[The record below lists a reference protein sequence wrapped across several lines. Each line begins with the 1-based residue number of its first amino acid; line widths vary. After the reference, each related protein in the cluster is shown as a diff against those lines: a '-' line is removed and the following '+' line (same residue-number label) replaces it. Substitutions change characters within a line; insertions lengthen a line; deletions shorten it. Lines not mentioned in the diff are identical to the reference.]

1 MNELILEMRG
11 ITKYIYDS
19 SGRPVRNSDVK
30 ILDSVS
36 FDLRKGEVHVLVGEN
51 GAGKSTLMKILG
63 GIIPPDQGTIILEGA
78 GVSFASAREARD
90 RGIAFI
96 HQELNL
102 CANLDVAHNIF
113 LGREP
118 TRGGILHKKEL
129 YTQARALLA
138 SLGFQINPAV
148 TLGRLTTAH
157 QQIVEIAKALS
168 YESKILIMDE
178 PTASLSKNEIDRLFS
193 LMKTLQASG
202 IGIVY
207 ISHRFEE
214 LRQVGDRISV
224 LRDGHSIGT
233 IPSRGFREDEVI
245 HMMVGRGIDDMY
257 PRSHR
262 PTDEVLLTV
271 ENLRLLSAAPPL
283 SLTVRRG
290 EVVGIAGLVGSG
302 RTELLKTIFGARP
315 LLSGRIMY
323 DGRKINGWGPGRLVR
338 AGMAYLS
345 EDRKTEG
352 LITAMTIRENITLPS
367 LFRLFR
373 LGTISRRKEREVARS
388 WVKQLRIVARSI
400 EQTVGT
406 LSGGNQQRTVF
417 AKWRAAQPRL
427 LLLDEPTRGIDVNAK
442 SEIYKMIDEIAAQGL
457 AVVMVSSEL
466 PELIGMS
473 DRIYVM
479 RGGTLVAELTERK
492 AMTQAGILAHI
503 LKGARDTNLVRIQ
516 GRNA

>member
-1 MNELILEMRG
+1 MDELLLEMRG

-19 SGRPVRNSDVK
+19 SGRPIRGSDVK

-36 FDLRKGEVHVLVGEN
+36 FDLRQGEVHVLVGEN

-63 GIIPPDQGTIILEGA
+63 GIIPPDQGSILLEG
-78 GVSFASAREARD
+78 VPVDFASPREARGK
-90 RGIAFI
+90 GIAFI

-118 TRGGILHKKEL
+118 TRSGILDAREL
-129 YTQARALLA
+129 YGQARALLS
-138 SLGFQINPAV
+138 SLGFSIDPTV
-148 TLGRLTTAH
+148 RLGRLTTAH

-193 LMKTLQASG
+193 LMKTLQGRG

-224 LRDGHSIGT
+224 LRDGRSFGT
-233 IPSRGFREDEVI
+233 VPTEGFREDEVI
-245 HMMVGRGIDDMY
+245 QMMVGRTIQDMY

-262 PTDEVLLTV
+262 PSDEVVLAV
-271 ENLRLLSAAPPL
+271 EDLRLLPSAAPL

-290 EVVGIAGLVGSG
+290 EVVGISGLVGSG
-302 RTELLKTIFGARP
+302 RTELLKTIFGARR
-315 LLSGRIMY
+315 LLSGRVTY

-352 LITAMTIRENITLPS
+352 LITAMTIRENVTLAS

-373 LGTISRRKEREVARS
+373 LGVISRRRERAAARS
-388 WVKQLRIVARSI
+388 SVEEMRIVARSL
-400 EQTVGT
+400 EQTVST

-442 SEIYKMIDEIAAQGL
+442 SEIYKMIDEIAARGL
-457 AVVMVSSEL
+457 AVLMVSSEL

-479 RGGTLVAELTERK
+479 RAGTLVAEITERG
-492 AMTQAGILAHI
+492 AMTQAAILTHI
-503 LKGARDTNLVRIQ
+503 LT
-516 GRNA
+516 GRNT

>member
-1 MNELILEMRG
+1 MDEPLLEMHE

-19 SGRPVRNSDVK
+19 SGRPIRNSDVK

-36 FDLRKGEVHVLVGEN
+36 FDLHRGEVHVLVGEN

-63 GIIPPDQGTIILEGA
+63 GIIPPDQGTITLEGA
-78 GVSFASAREARD
+78 AVSFASAREARD
-90 RGIAFI
+90 RGVAFI

-118 TRGGILHKKEL
+118 TRGGVLDKKKL
-129 YTQARALLA
+129 YAQARALLS
-138 SLGFQINPAV
+138 SLGFEIDPMV
-148 TLGRLTTAH
+148 ILGRLTTAH

-193 LMKTLQASG
+193 LMRTLQARG

-224 LRDGHSIGT
+224 LRDGRSIGT
-233 IPSRGFREDEVI
+233 ICSQGFLEDEVI
-245 HMMVGRGIDDMY
+245 QMMVGRSIDDMY

-262 PTDEVLLTV
+262 PTDDVLLAV
-271 ENLRLLSAAPPL
+271 ENLRLLPGTPPL
-283 SLTVRRG
+283 SLTVHRG
-290 EVVGIAGLVGSG
+290 EVVGISGLV
-302 RTELLKTIFGARP
+302 
-315 LLSGRIMY
+315 
-323 DGRKINGWGPGRLVR
+323 
-338 AGMAYLS
+338 AYLS

-352 LITAMTIRENITLPS
+352 LVIAMTIRENVTLAS

-373 LGTISRRKEREVARS
+373 FGMISQRKESEAARKR
-388 WVKQLRIVARSI
+388 VQQLRIVARSV

-417 AKWRAAQPRL
+417 AKWRAAEPQL
-427 LLLDEPTRGIDVNAK
+427 LLLDEPTRGIDVGAK
-442 SEIYKMIDEIAAQGL
+442 SQIYKMIDEIAAQGL
-457 AVVMVSSEL
+457 GVLMVSSEL

-479 RGGTLVAELTERK
+479 RGGTLVAELTERE

-503 LKGARDTNLVRIQ
+503 LIGARN
-516 GRNA
+516 

>member
-1 MNELILEMRG
+1 MNQLILEMRG

-19 SGRPVRNSDVK
+19 SGKPIRNSDVK

-63 GIIPPDQGTIILEGA
+63 GIIPPDQGTMVVDGA
-78 GVSFASAREARD
+78 PVNFANAREARLK
-90 RGIAFI
+90 GIAFV

-102 CANLDVAHNIF
+102 CTNLDVAHNIF

-118 TRGGILHKKEL
+118 TRAGVLHKKAL
-129 YTQARALLA
+129 YAQARALLS
-138 SLGFQINPAV
+138 SLGFEIDP
-148 TLGRLTTAH
+148 TILLGRLTTAH

-168 YESKILIMDE
+168 YESKILILDE
-178 PTASLSKNEIDRLFS
+178 PTASLSKSEIDRLFS
-193 LMKTLQASG
+193 LMQTLQERG
-202 IGIVY
+202 IGIIY

-214 LRQVGDRISV
+214 LWQVGDRISV
-224 LRDGHSIGT
+224 LRDGRAIGT
-233 IPSRGFREDEVI
+233 IPKERFREDQAIE
-245 HMMVGRGIDDMY
+245 MMVGRKIEDMY

-262 PTDEVLLTV
+262 PADDI
-271 ENLRLLSAAPPL
+271 LLSLDKVKLLSETAPL

-302 RTELLKTIFGARP
+302 RTRLLKTIFGARP
-315 LLSGRIMY
+315 LLSGRILY
-323 DGRKINGWGPGRLVR
+323 DGKNINRWGPRRLIR

-352 LITAMTIRENITLPS
+352 LITAMTIRENVTLAS
-367 LFRLFR
+367 LSKLFRF
-373 LGTISRRKEREVARS
+373 GTISRRIEHETATS
-388 WVKQLRIVARSI
+388 WIEQLRIVARSV

-417 AKWRAAQPRL
+417 AKWRETEPRL

-442 SEIYKMIDEIAAQGL
+442 SQIYKMIDDLAARGL
-457 AVVMVSSEL
+457 AVLMVSSEL
-466 PELIGMS
+466 PEVIGMS
-473 DRIYVM
+473 DRVYVM
-479 RGGTLVAELTERK
+479 RGGTLVTELTDRN
-492 AMTQAGILAHI
+492 AMTQTGILARM
-503 LKGARDTNLVRIQ
+503 LMGPRS
-516 GRNA
+516 

>member
-1 MNELILEMRG
+1 MDEPLLEMHE

-19 SGRPVRNSDVK
+19 SGRPIRNSDVK

-36 FDLRKGEVHVLVGEN
+36 FDLRRGEVHVLLGEN

-63 GIIPPDQGTIILEGA
+63 GIIPPDQGTINLQGA
-78 GVSFASAREARD
+78 AVSFASARKARD

-118 TRGGILHKKEL
+118 TRGGVMDKKKL
-129 YTQARALLA
+129 YAQARALLS
-138 SLGFQINPAV
+138 SLGFEIDPMV
-148 TLGRLTTAH
+148 MLGRLATAH

-193 LMKTLQASG
+193 LMRTLQARG

-224 LRDGHSIGT
+224 LRDGRSIGT
-233 IPSRGFREDEVI
+233 LPSQGFREDEVI
-245 HMMVGRGIDDMY
+245 QMMVGRSIDDMY

-262 PTDEVLLTV
+262 PTDDVLLAV
-271 ENLRLLSAAPPL
+271 ENFRLLPGAPPL

-290 EVVGIAGLVGSG
+290 EVVGISGLVGSG
-302 RTELLKTIFGARP
+302 RTELLKTIFGARR
-315 LLSGRIMY
+315 LLSGRIVY
-323 DGRKINGWGPGRLVR
+323 NGRKINGWRPGRLVR

-352 LITAMTIRENITLPS
+352 LITAMTIRENVTLAS

-373 LGTISRRKEREVARS
+373 FGMISQRKESEAARKS
-388 WVKQLRIVARSI
+388 VQQLRIVARSV

-417 AKWRAAQPRL
+417 AKWRAAEPQL
-427 LLLDEPTRGIDVNAK
+427 LLLDEPTRGIDVGAK
-442 SEIYKMIDEIAAQGL
+442 SQIYKMIDEIAAQGL
-457 AVVMVSSEL
+457 GVLMVSSEL

-479 RGGTLVAELTERK
+479 RAGTLVAELTERE

-503 LKGARDTNLVRIQ
+503 LKGASQPVL
-516 GRNA
+516 

>member
-1 MNELILEMRG
+1 
-11 ITKYIYDS
+11 
-19 SGRPVRNSDVK
+19 
-30 ILDSVS
+30 
-36 FDLRKGEVHVLVGEN
+36 
-51 GAGKSTLMKILG
+51 
-63 GIIPPDQGTIILEGA
+63 
-78 GVSFASAREARD
+78 VSFASAREARD

-118 TRGGILHKKEL
+118 ARGGVLHKKKL
-129 YTQARALLA
+129 YAQARALLS
-138 SLGFQINPAV
+138 SLGFEIDPMV

-193 LMKTLQASG
+193 LMRTLQARG

-207 ISHRFEE
+207 ISHRLEE

-224 LRDGHSIGT
+224 LRDGRSIGT
-233 IPSRGFREDEVI
+233 IRSQGLREDEVI
-245 HMMVGRGIDDMY
+245 QMMVGRSIYDMY

-262 PTDEVLLTV
+262 PRDDVLLAV
-271 ENLRLLSAAPPL
+271 ENLRLLPGTPAL
-283 SLTVRRG
+283 SLAVRRG
-290 EVVGIAGLVGSG
+290 EVVGISGLVGSG
-302 RTELLKTIFGARP
+302 RTELLKTIFGARR
-315 LLSGRIMY
+315 LLSGRVMY
-323 DGRKINGWGPGRLVR
+323 NGRKINGWRPGRLVR

-352 LITAMTIRENITLPS
+352 LITAMTIRENVTLAS

-373 LGTISRRKEREVARS
+373 FGMISQRKESEAARKR
-388 WVKQLRIVARSI
+388 VQQLRIVARSV

-417 AKWRAAQPRL
+417 AKWRAAEPQL
-427 LLLDEPTRGIDVNAK
+427 LLLDEPTRGIDVGAK
-442 SEIYKMIDEIAAQGL
+442 SQIYKMIDEIAAQGIGVL
-457 AVVMVSSEL
+457 MVSSEL

-479 RGGTLVAELTERK
+479 RAGTLVAELTERE
-492 AMTQAGILAHI
+492 AMTQAAILGHI
-503 LKGARDTNLVRIQ
+503 LKGASQPVYKP
-516 GRNA
+516 

>member
-1 MNELILEMRG
+1 MDEPLLEMHE

-19 SGRPVRNSDVK
+19 SGRPIRNSDVK

-36 FDLRKGEVHVLVGEN
+36 FDLHRGEVHVLVGEN

-63 GIIPPDQGTIILEGA
+63 GIIPPDQGTITLEGA
-78 GVSFASAREARD
+78 AVSFASAREARD
-90 RGIAFI
+90 RGVAFI

-118 TRGGILHKKEL
+118 TRGGVLDKKKL
-129 YTQARALLA
+129 YAQARALLS
-138 SLGFQINPAV
+138 SLGFEIDPMV
-148 TLGRLTTAH
+148 ILGRLTTAH

-193 LMKTLQASG
+193 LMRTLQARG

-224 LRDGHSIGT
+224 LRDGRSIGT
-233 IPSRGFREDEVI
+233 ICSQGFLEDEVI
-245 HMMVGRGIDDMY
+245 QMMVGRSIDDMY

-262 PTDEVLLTV
+262 PTDDVLLAV
-271 ENLRLLSAAPPL
+271 ENLRLLPGTPPL
-283 SLTVRRG
+283 SLTVHRG
-290 EVVGIAGLVGSG
+290 EVVGISGLVGSG
-302 RTELLKTIFGARP
+302 RTELLKTIFGARR
-315 LLSGRIMY
+315 LLSGRIVY
-323 DGRKINGWGPGRLVR
+323 NGSKINGWRPGRLVR

-352 LITAMTIRENITLPS
+352 LVIAMTIRENVTLAS

-373 LGTISRRKEREVARS
+373 FGMISQRKESEAARKR
-388 WVKQLRIVARSI
+388 VQQLRIVARSV

-417 AKWRAAQPRL
+417 AKWRAAEPQL
-427 LLLDEPTRGIDVNAK
+427 LLLDEPTRGIDVGAK
-442 SEIYKMIDEIAAQGL
+442 SQIYKMIDEIAAQGL
-457 AVVMVSSEL
+457 GVLMVSSEL

-479 RGGTLVAELTERK
+479 RGGTLVAELTERE

-503 LKGARDTNLVRIQ
+503 LIGARN
-516 GRNA
+516 

>member
-1 MNELILEMRG
+1 MDEPLLEMHE

-19 SGRPVRNSDVK
+19 SGRPIRNSDVK

-36 FDLRKGEVHVLVGEN
+36 FDLRRGEVHVLVGEN

-63 GIIPPDQGTIILEGA
+63 GIIPPDQGTITLEGA
-78 GVSFASAREARD
+78 AVSFASARKARD

-118 TRGGILHKKEL
+118 TRGGVLDKKKL
-129 YTQARALLA
+129 YAQARALLS
-138 SLGFQINPAV
+138 SLGFEIDPMV
-148 TLGRLTTAH
+148 MLGRLATAH
-157 QQIVEIAKALS
+157 QQIAKALS

-193 LMKTLQASG
+193 LMRTLQARG

-224 LRDGHSIGT
+224 LRDGRSIGT
-233 IPSRGFREDEVI
+233 IPSQGFREDEVI
-245 HMMVGRGIDDMY
+245 QMMVGRSIDDMY

-262 PTDEVLLTV
+262 PTDDVLLAV
-271 ENLRLLSAAPPL
+271 ENLRLLPGAPPL

-290 EVVGIAGLVGSG
+290 EVVGISGLVGSG
-302 RTELLKTIFGARP
+302 RTELLKTIFGARR
-315 LLSGRIMY
+315 LLSGRIVY
-323 DGRKINGWGPGRLVR
+323 NRRKINGWRPGRLVR

-352 LITAMTIRENITLPS
+352 LITAMTIRENVTLAS

-373 LGTISRRKEREVARS
+373 FGTISQRKESEAARK
-388 WVKQLRIVARSI
+388 WIQQLRIVARSV

-417 AKWRAAQPRL
+417 AKWRAVEPKL

-457 AVVMVSSEL
+457 GVLMVSSEL

-479 RGGTLVAELTERK
+479 RGGTLVAELTERE

-503 LKGARDTNLVRIQ
+503 LIGARN
-516 GRNA
+516 

>member
-1 MNELILEMRG
+1 MNELFLEMQG

-19 SGRPVRNSDVK
+19 SGRPIRNSDVK
-30 ILDSVS
+30 ILDSVC

-63 GIIPPDQGTIILEGA
+63 GIIPADQGTITLEGVA
-78 GVSFASAREARD
+78 VSFASAREARA

-118 TRGGILHKKEL
+118 TRGGVLDKKEL
-129 YTQARALLA
+129 YAQSRALLS
-138 SLGFQINPAV
+138 SLGFEIDPMVA
-148 TLGRLTTAH
+148 LGRLTTAH
-157 QQIVEIAKALS
+157 QQIVEIVKALS

-193 LMKTLQASG
+193 LMRALQARG

-224 LRDGHSIGT
+224 LRDGRSMGT
-233 IPSRGFREDEVI
+233 ISSLGFREDEVI
-245 HMMVGRGIDDMY
+245 QMMVGRTIDDMY

-262 PTDEVLLTV
+262 PTEDVLLAV
-271 ENLRLLSAAPPL
+271 ENLRLLGAAPPL
-283 SLTVRRG
+283 NLTVRRG
-290 EVVGIAGLVGSG
+290 EIVGIGGLVGSG
-302 RTELLKTIFGARP
+302 RTELLKTIFGARR
-315 LLSGRIMY
+315 LLSGRIVY
-323 DGRKINGWGPGRLVR
+323 DGRKTNGWGPGRLVR

-352 LITAMTIRENITLPS
+352 LITAMTVRDNVTLAS

-373 LGTISRRKEREVARS
+373 FGAISRRKEREAARS
-388 WVKQLRIVARSI
+388 WVQKLRIVARSI

-406 LSGGNQQRTVF
+406 LSGGNQQRTAF
-417 AKWRAAQPRL
+417 AKWRAAEPRL
-427 LLLDEPTRGIDVNAK
+427 LLLDEPTRGIDVSAK

-457 AVVMVSSEL
+457 AVLMVSSEL

-503 LKGARDTNLVRIQ
+503 LMGAVSV
-516 GRNA
+516 